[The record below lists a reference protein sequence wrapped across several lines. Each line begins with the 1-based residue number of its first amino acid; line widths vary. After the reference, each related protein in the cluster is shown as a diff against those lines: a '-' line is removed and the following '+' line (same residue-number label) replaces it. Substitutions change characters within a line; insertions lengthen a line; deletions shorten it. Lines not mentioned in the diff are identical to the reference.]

1 MCLAIPGKVLT
12 IAGDEPLMR
21 TARVDFGGIVK
32 EINLAFTPEA
42 GLGDYVLVHAGFAIQ
57 KIDEEVALDSMNLIR
72 EYAEALEDYEERMP
86 EQPRSIFEA

>member
-21 TARVDFGGIVK
+21 TSRVDFGGIIK

-42 GLGDYVLVHAGFAIQ
+42 RPGDYVLVHVGFAITL
-57 KIDEEVALDSMNLIR
+57 IDE
-72 EYAEALEDYEERMP
+72 AEANRV
-86 EQPRSIFEA
+86 FELLATIGEIEAELSTSAGHPS

>member
-12 IAGDEPLMR
+12 IAGDDPLMR

-42 GLGDYVLVHAGFAIQ
+42 GLGDYVLVHVGFAITV
-57 KIDEEVALDSMNLIR
+57 IDE
-72 EYAEALEDYEERMP
+72 AEANRV
-86 EQPRSIFEA
+86 FEHLAAIGEIEAELAMSDRRPS